1 MASLNKNIE
10 KSVILY
16 NKNIEENAVS
26 NYNIIEIKEGFN
38 MFKRKVTQQLLEWKE
53 KYGGK
58 YAVLL
63 QGARR
68 VGKSTI
74 AENFAKDNYKSYI
87 IIDFSKISK
96 EESEI
101 FDDINNLDIFFLRLQ
116 SITSVKLY
124 ERESVII
131 FDEIQLAPKVRQAI
145 KHLVKDGRYDYIET
159 GSLISI
165 KKNINNIVI
174 PSEEMKI
181 NVYPMDYEEFCW
193 ACKKDYSMLELIN
206 QFNKPIGQVTNRNLM
221 RDFRLYMAVG
231 GMPQAVEAYLEKKTF
246 QEIDVIKK
254 EIIELYKDDFRKI
267 DPSGRISMIY
277 DSIPSQLA
285 LGRKS
290 FVLSSAI
297 NKRVSNK
304 DEELLYDL
312 LDSKTVLACY
322 NVTEPSIS
330 LNLTKDL
337 SDFKLY
343 LSDIGLFTTMLFND
357 KRLISENIYNKLL
370 SDKLEANLGYL
381 YENAIAQIIKSNNR
395 ELFFHHWRDGGK
407 VHSYEVDFIISD
419 KNKIIPIEVKSSNH
433 NNHKSIVEF
442 EKKYASVISRRIMFS
457 QKDISNENMLE
468 LKPIYLAP
476 VIIKQID

>member
-1 MASLNKNIE
+1 
-10 KSVILY
+10 
-16 NKNIEENAVS
+16 
-26 NYNIIEIKEGFN
+26 
-38 MFKRKVTQQLLEWKE
+38 MFRRKVTDELRNWKE
-53 KYGGK
+53 KYSGK
-58 YAVLL
+58 YSVLL

-74 AENFAKDNYKSYI
+74 AENFAKENYKSYI
-87 IIDFSKISK
+87 LVDFSKISK
-96 EESEI
+96 EVLEV
-101 FDDINNLDIFFLRLQ
+101 FDDISNLDIFFLRLQ
-116 SITSVKLY
+116 SVMATKLF

-131 FDEIQLAPKVRQAI
+131 LDEIQLAPKVRQAI

-165 KKNINNIVI
+165 KKNVQGIVI

-193 ACKKDYSMLELIN
+193 ACNKDYSILETID
-206 QFNKPIGQVTNRNLM
+206 QYNKPVGEATNRVLM

-231 GMPQAVEAYLEKKTF
+231 GMPQAVDAYLEKKTF

-267 DPSGRISMIY
+267 DASGRISMIY

-285 LGRKS
+285 LGKNR

-312 LDSKTVLACY
+312 IDSKTVLICY
-322 NVTEPSIS
+322 NVTQPSIS
-330 LNLTKDL
+330 LNLTKNIDE
-337 SDFKLY
+337 FKLY

-381 YENAIAQIIKSNNR
+381 YENAIAQIIKANNR
-395 ELFFHHWRDGGK
+395 ELYYHTWSEDGK
-407 VHSYEVDFIISD
+407 THSYEVDFIVSNE
-419 KNKIIPIEVKSSNH
+419 NKIIPIEVKSSNH
-433 NNHKSIVEF
+433 NNHKSINEF
-442 EKKYASVISRRIMFS
+442 CIKYSSCISRKILFS
-457 QKDISNENMLE
+457 QKDLSNDEMLE
-468 LKPIYLAP
+468 LKPIYLSP
-476 VIIKQID
+476 VIISKFK